1 MHVVDEAGL
10 CWEFELTAT
19 KTLMQILLVGAGGFV
34 GSALRYMVSGLVHR
48 VIPFAGFPYGTLV
61 VNLVGCL
68 AIGLLAGLAES
79 RQVIGPELRVFLF
92 LGLLGGFT
100 TFSTFAYEGV
110 ELFRDGEFAKVLASV
125 MIHVLVGFMA
135 VWFGHAITSV
145 R

>member
-1 MHVVDEAGL
+1 
-10 CWEFELTAT
+10 
-19 KTLMQILLVGAGGFV
+19 MQVLLVGAGGFI
-34 GSALRYMVSGLVHR
+34 GSVLRYTVSGLVHR
-48 VIPFAGFPYGTLV
+48 AIPFSGFPYGTLV

-79 RQVIGPELRVFLF
+79 RQVIGPELRIFLF

-110 ELFRDGEFAKVLASV
+110 ELIHHGEFAKMLASV
-125 MIHVLVGFMA
+125 MVHVLVGFTA

>member
-1 MHVVDEAGL
+1 
-10 CWEFELTAT
+10 
-19 KTLMQILLVGAGGFV
+19 MQILLVGAGGFI
-34 GSALRYMVSGLVHR
+34 GSALRYTVSGLVHR
-48 VIPFAGFPYGTLV
+48 AIPFAGFPYGTLV

-68 AIGLLAGLAES
+68 AIGLLAGFAES
-79 RQVIGPELRVFLF
+79 RQVIGPELRIFLF

-110 ELFRDGEFAKVLASV
+110 ELIQHGEFAKVLASV
-125 MIHVLVGFMA
+125 MVHVLVGFLA

>member
-1 MHVVDEAGL
+1 L
-10 CWEFELTAT
+10 ELTGASP
-19 KTLMQILLVGAGGFV
+19 LMQVLLVGVGGFI
-34 GSALRYMVSGLVHR
+34 GSALRYAISGLVHR
-48 VIPFAGFPYGTLV
+48 AIPFSGFPYGTLV
-61 VNLVGCL
+61 VNLAGCL

-110 ELFRDGEFAKVLASV
+110 ELFRDGEFAKVLVSV
-125 MIHVLVGFMA
+125 MVHVLVGFMA

>member
-1 MHVVDEAGL
+1 
-10 CWEFELTAT
+10 
-19 KTLMQILLVGAGGFV
+19 MQIFLVGAGGFV
-34 GSALRYMVSGLVHR
+34 GSALRYTVSGLVHR
-48 VIPFAGFPYGTLV
+48 AIPFTGFPYGTLV

-79 RQVIGPELRVFLF
+79 RQVIGPELRIFLF

-110 ELFRDGEFAKVLASV
+110 ELFRDGEFARVFASV
-125 MIHVLVGFMA
+125 MVHVLVGFTA